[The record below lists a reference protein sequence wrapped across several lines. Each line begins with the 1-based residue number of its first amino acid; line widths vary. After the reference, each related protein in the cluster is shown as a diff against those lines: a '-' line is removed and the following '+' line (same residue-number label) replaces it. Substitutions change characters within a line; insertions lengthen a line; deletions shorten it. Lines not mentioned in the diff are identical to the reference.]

1 MCIVAIYK
9 KKETHFDVSVYLL
22 DEKYYVIIEQLASV
36 SKDDGILSS
45 VYSVLDL
52 SKKEMMAPFCVAI
65 LLLILT

>member
-36 SKDDGILSS
+36 SN
-45 VYSVLDL
+45 
-52 SKKEMMAPFCVAI
+52 E
-65 LLLILT
+65 